1 MTVGITPGHGHGR
14 LMLHHGAPAPFLLY
28 LGFLPFLTNYMQEL
42 LILYILKSKK
52 IPYKDTWNLW
62 ECSKL
67 VPSPEDH
74 VHFGSVNNHKYL
86 RIVLVMMKMM
96 IMVTEQGH
104 VLAA

>member
-1 MTVGITPGHGHGR
+1 MTVGITPGHGHER

-28 LGFLPFLTNYMQEL
+28 LESLPFLTNYMQEL

-52 IPYKDTWNLW
+52 MPYKDTWNLW
-62 ECSKL
+62 ERSKL

-96 IMVTEQGH
+96 LMVMEQGH